1 MIRWAKRV
9 GPSCFAVTGCLLLA
23 HCTTFESP
31 TAPVTDGGGT
41 GEDATPGLDAGAP
54 DGKSTNVVTFLEA
67 RTTTGSGG
75 TDVVPLLPAPAKAGD
90 ALVAF
95 WLTSSPPV
103 APAAEW
109 QLAGSVTIGPA
120 GSQSS
125 LWVGSHVLTAQD
137 IASQTPFKFIQKNNG
152 PQELTVVAFR
162 GARPVDPANPVK
174 VEATSSNGPITG
186 LPFDVSPSGPSRA
199 VFAFA
204 SASTGTQF
212 PGVPAGFTELARTTG
227 SLVVYQRSE
236 MFPAGAAVTPPTIVL
251 PDVGPV
257 GSAALGIIAAP

>member
-1 MIRWAKRV
+1 M
-9 GPSCFAVTGCLLLA
+9 LLA
-23 HCTTFESP
+23 HCTTFDSP
-31 TAPVTDGGGT
+31 TPSTDGGGA
-41 GEDATPGLDAGAP
+41 DATASLDTGAP
-54 DGKSTNVVTFLEA
+54 DGKSTNEVTFLEA
-67 RTTTGSGG
+67 RTTPGKGG

-95 WLTSSPPV
+95 WLTSTSPI
-103 APAAEW
+103 APALEW

-125 LWVGSHVLTAQD
+125 LWVGSHVLTAAEV
-137 IASQTPFKFIQKNNG
+137 ASQTPFKFIQKNDG
-152 PQELTVVAFR
+152 PQEITLLVFR

-174 VEATSSNGPITG
+174 VQASSSNGPITG

-227 SLVVYQRSE
+227 SLVVYQRSD
-236 MFPAGAAVTPPTIVL
+236 MFPAGATVTPPTIVL